1 LLICISQIVVTALTQ
16 GRFRNLFEE
25 KNKWM
30 LDRIQQGV
38 DKNWQRIVN
47 MERATNPEAPT
58 EDPTYN

>member
-1 LLICISQIVVTALTQ
+1 VVTALTQ